1 MSNVLTVFGKEL
13 RQYFRSSIAYF
24 IIAAFMAG
32 TGYFFAYDILFTGVA
47 SMAETFAS
55 MGILLLLVSP
65 AISMRI
71 FAAEFR
77 AGTMELLLTLP
88 LRPWEIVLGKFLGAA
103 TMLAAMTAATGVDVI
118 PLYMFGTPETSTILC
133 GYLGFLLLGL
143 SFLAIGQMFSAFTE
157 NQIVAALVTLAV
169 LLALWFIGN
178 AQAFQQSG
186 LIRGAVTYLSF
197 SNHYREFVRGVLRT
211 ESVAF
216 FLILITGALFI
227 NARYL
232 EWRR

>member
-1 MSNVLTVFGKEL
+1 MNNVLAVFGKEL
-13 RQYFRSSIAYF
+13 RHYFRSPIAYF
-24 IIAAFMAG
+24 VIAVFLVG

-65 AISMRI
+65 AVSMRI
-71 FAAEFR
+71 FAAEYR

-88 LRPWEIVLGKFLGAA
+88 LKTWEIVLGKYLGAV
-103 TMLAAMTAATGVDVI
+103 TMLLAMTAATGIDVV
-118 PLYMFGTPETSTILC
+118 PLYLFGQPETSTILS
-133 GYLGFLLLGL
+133 GYLGFVLLGMA
-143 SFLAIGQMFSAFTE
+143 FLAIGQMFSAFTE

-169 LLALWFIGN
+169 LLAFWFIGN
-178 AQAFQQSG
+178 AEAYQQSDV
-186 LIRGAVTYLSF
+186 LQAAVSYLSF
-197 SNHYREFVRGVLRT
+197 SNHYREFVRGLLRT

-216 FLILITGALFI
+216 FVILTAGALFV

-232 EWRR
+232 EWGR